1 MLAANYSGFSQ
12 PSADG
17 MRLLSGV
24 ERRFGNLHR
33 GRWGEGGF
41 ALREPG
47 QHRRPGRFH
56 RALKMNRLHANKR
69 QRAVAR
75 QQAGGTRTGRELAM
89 LLQNPAQPGFF
100 TALKIRECD
109 ELTVEN
115 LFRVGAQNVGETSGH
130 TGAEIQAERTQY
142 QDHAAR
148 HIFATVL
155 ADSLDNGKRATIA
168 NSEAFAGA
176 AHDKELAGC
185 GAVQNG
191 VSRENITAP
200 RATRPC
206 RNRNR
211 SPGQAFSDI
220 VVGFPVELEGDAV
233 REEGAK
239 TLACRAVIFL
249 RDFWRHRVKQRPAS
263 HDLAAEMGADTA
275 VGISNSLRFTGIRGH

>member
-89 LLQNPAQPGFF
+89 LLQNPAQPGLFV
-100 TALKIRECD
+100 ALKIRERD

-115 LFRVGAQNVGETSGH
+115 LVSFGAQDVGETSGH
-130 TGAEIQAERTQY
+130 AGAEIDAERTED

-148 HIFATVL
+148 HLFATVL
-155 ADSLDNGKRATIA
+155 AHSLDTANRASLAT
-168 NSEAFAGA
+168 SEAFAA
-176 AHDKELAGC
+176 
-185 GAVQNG
+185 
-191 VSRENITAP
+191 
-200 RATRPC
+200 
-206 RNRNR
+206 
-211 SPGQAFSDI
+211 
-220 VVGFPVELEGDAV
+220 
-233 REEGAK
+233 
-239 TLACRAVIFL
+239 
-249 RDFWRHRVKQRPAS
+249 
-263 HDLAAEMGADTA
+263 
-275 VGISNSLRFTGIRGH
+275 